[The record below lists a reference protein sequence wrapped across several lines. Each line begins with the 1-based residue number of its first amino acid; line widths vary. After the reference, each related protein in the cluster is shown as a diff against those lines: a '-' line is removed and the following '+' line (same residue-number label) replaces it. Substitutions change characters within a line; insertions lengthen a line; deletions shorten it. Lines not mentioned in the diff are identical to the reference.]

1 MKQIHLDPMN
11 TAEGFHGPLNKI
23 RPTCRNGRT
32 CRRRSVRAFGN
43 FVWGIQ
49 QTLGNFYDDDSSMFV
64 LDSAWHVG
72 SKTFEYAVTRRTFL
86 RAGEGGGGGWKC
98 SWEVWRHWGLQD
110 CELCRYSHWPCFWW
124 SLSHCGRHWCV
135 LFQRPMLAS
144 LSFSKGQYEK
154 TWGSQQYGNFWQ
166 GKLLTP
172 EKVTCIT
179 SYNILSSH

>member
-86 RAGEGGGGGWKC
+86 RAGEGGGGWL
-98 SWEVWRHWGLQD
+98 EV
-110 CELCRYSHWPCFWW
+110 
-124 SLSHCGRHWCV
+124 
-135 LFQRPMLAS
+135 
-144 LSFSKGQYEK
+144 
-154 TWGSQQYGNFWQ
+154 
-166 GKLLTP
+166 
-172 EKVTCIT
+172 
-179 SYNILSSH
+179 